1 MTKRESNILK
11 CVAIMLMLFHHLFM
25 YADQADYPA
34 LIYGP
39 LLSNPWRL
47 ASAGQL
53 SKLCVTIFVFITAY
67 GTARS
72 YLGDDMKDCSR
83 LMEKSTRRLVKLLVN
98 FQFVYIIAA
107 LLCPLSGKNWL
118 TLYSPSRLENLVF
131 ALFDFMGVSF
141 IINTPSYNSSW
152 WYMSLAVTFVLT
164 LPLLIKLCRRY
175 GFFVLLPEILLV
187 RWLNV
192 NWVIYRYLLPAVVGI
207 LLAEYRVIERVIDTY
222 IQSGVLKKAGFYLGI
237 FIVLG
242 LGSVL
247 WLRAGD
253 GLLDIYETVL
263 LLPVVLFTLLT
274 LARIPY
280 VNRAAEF
287 VGRHSMN
294 MFFIHAFIYQNWFH
308 DFTYSLKYPAL
319 IYLFLF
325 ASSLAASVLIEQLK
339 KWLRVE
345 ELTRWISNRLCRLLV
360 RQAETV

>member
-34 LIYGP
+34 LVYGP

-47 ASAGQL
+47 ASLGQL
-53 SKLCVTIFVFITAY
+53 CKLCVTIFVFVTAY
-67 GTARS
+67 GTTKG
-72 YLGDDMKDCSR
+72 YLGDDMRDCGR

-98 FQFVYIIAA
+98 FQFVYIIVA
-107 LLCPLSGKNWL
+107 LLCPLGGKSWF

-131 ALFDFMGVSF
+131 ALLDFMGISF

-152 WYMSLAVTFVLT
+152 WYMSLAVTFVLI

-192 NWVIYRYLLPAVVGI
+192 NWVIYRYLLPAMVGI
-207 LLAEYRVIERVIDTY
+207 LMAEYRVAERVTEAY
-222 IQSGVLKKAGFYLGI
+222 RQWGPVKKAGVYLGI
-237 FIVLG
+237 FVVLG

-263 LLPVVLFTLLT
+263 LLPVVLLTLLT
-274 LARIPY
+274 IARIPY
-280 VNRAAEF
+280 LNDVAEF

-294 MFFIHAFIYQNWFH
+294 MFFVHAFIYQNWFY
-308 DFTYSLKYPAL
+308 DFTYSLRYPAL

-325 ASSLAASVLIEQLK
+325 ASSLAASVVIEQLK

-345 ELTRWISNRLCRLLV
+345 TLTKWISQCLCRLMV

>member
-187 RWLNV
+187 RWLGV
-192 NWVIYRYLLPAVVGI
+192 EFVLFRYLLITLLGI
-207 LLAEYRVIERVIDTY
+207 VLAEYGTVERVKDWY
-222 IQSGVLKKAGFYLGI
+222 DRAMLPVKAGVLLLCLG
-237 FIVLG
+237 VTG
-242 LGSVL
+242 AVSVL

-253 GLLDIYETVL
+253 NLLDIYEAL
-263 LLPVVLFTLLT
+263 LCLPVSLLT
-274 LARIPY
+274 LLVPGRIPY

-294 MFFIHAFIYQNWFH
+294 MFFIHAFIYQNWFY